1 MDPLDST
8 SRILDPLIIGD
19 EHYNC
24 AQRVK
29 NILQRYNELQ
39 DIIAI
44 LGMEELSE
52 EDKLIVSRARRVQRF
67 LSQPFFVAEQFTGM
81 KGVLAVSYTHLA
93 NANFILKSV
102 KVYTDTA
109 GSREINLVSSDGKI
123 LHSKVVRIEKGQTT
137 ITLDFYIPAG
147 LGYKLITND
156 DATVKVFGFKSPM
169 LYRTEG
175 AIAFPLISGPL
186 TIYGTNAGAANYYYF
201 YDWKLAFPDLE
212 CKSERVPV
220 QVVLKTVSLHED
232 PFQNKWSIFPNPADQ
247 FLTINLDKSFFRT
260 PVKYEI
266 FNVEG
271 KVIQNGLISSAMRL
285 ELNAYAS
292 GMYAIRIAAY
302 DKESIKKFSK
312 L

>member
-1 MDPLDST
+1 MEQ
-8 SRILDPLIIGD
+8 RIINHSISP
-19 EHYNC
+19 
-24 AQRVK
+24 
-29 NILQRYNELQ
+29 
-39 DIIAI
+39 
-44 LGMEELSE
+44 
-52 EDKLIVSRARRVQRF
+52 
-67 LSQPFFVAEQFTGM
+67 
-81 KGVLAVSYTHLA
+81 VSYTHLD
-93 NANFILKSV
+93 
-102 KVYTDTA
+102 VYK
-109 GSREINLVSSDGKI
+109 R
-123 LHSKVVRIEKGQTT
+123 Q
-137 ITLDFYIPAG
+137 
-147 LGYKLITND
+147 
-156 DATVKVFGFKSPM
+156 
-169 LYRTEG
+169 
-175 AIAFPLISGPL
+175 
-186 TIYGTNAGAANYYYF
+186 
-201 YDWKLAFPDLE
+201 FPDLE